1 MRLPSIMA
9 IPSPIQ
15 LVTLAD
21 IGNVETLTQAIAYF
35 TTVGMSTRN
44 LSARTRTEYQNDLT
58 DLAAYLEKRGITA
71 INQVGLSD
79 LESYQ
84 AEMDRRGYA
93 ASTRERKTY
102 AIKTFF
108 KFLHH
113 QGITREQIASRLI
126 PPQAEKREPRFLSE
140 QEYQQLLRA
149 ASHNTRDAAIIELFL
164 QTGMRLSELTRLTLS
179 DVEIPKRITREPDNT
194 GIVRIFRKR
203 GKTQTI
209 PLNYKARQA
218 VASYLRV
225 RPAVDHDTLF
235 VTKFKTPMSKRA
247 VQYTITKYLKDVGIT
262 HASTHTLRHTMATH
276 HVARGT
282 DLKTIQETLGHEQL
296 ATTAIYVSLAK
307 TAQRKALQEH
317 AL

>member
-1 MRLPSIMA
+1 MTTR
-9 IPSPIQ
+9 SPTQ
-15 LVTLAD
+15 LITLAD
-21 IGNVETLTQAIAYF
+21 VKDVETLSQAIAYF
-35 TTVGMSTRN
+35 STVGMPARN
-44 LSARTRTEYQNDLT
+44 LSARTRIEYQNDLA
-58 DLAAYLEKRGITA
+58 DLTVYLAKGGISQVD
-71 INQVGLSD
+71 QVGLAD

-84 AEMDRRGYA
+84 AEMDRRGYT

-108 KFLHH
+108 KFMYH
-113 QGITREQIASRLI
+113 QGITREHIAARLI

-149 ASHNTRDAAIIELFL
+149 ASHNIRDATIIELFL
-164 QTGMRLSELTRLTLS
+164 QTGMRLSELARLTLS

-194 GIVRIFRKR
+194 GMVRILRKR

-209 PLNYKARQA
+209 PLNYKACQA
-218 VASYLRV
+218 IASYLKV
-225 RPAVDHDTLF
+225 RPNVEDDTLF

-247 VQYTITKYLKDVGIT
+247 VQYTITKYLQEVGIT
-262 HASTHTLRHTMATH
+262 DASTHTLRHTMATH

-282 DLKTIQETLGHEQL
+282 DIRTLQETLGHERL
-296 ATTAIYVSLAK
+296 ETTAIYVSLAK
-307 TAQRKALQEH
+307 TAQRRALQEH